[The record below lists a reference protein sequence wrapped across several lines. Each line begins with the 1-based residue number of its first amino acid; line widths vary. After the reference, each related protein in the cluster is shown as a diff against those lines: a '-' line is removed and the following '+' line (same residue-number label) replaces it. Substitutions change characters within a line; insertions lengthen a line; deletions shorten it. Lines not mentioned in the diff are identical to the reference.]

1 MSKGTKPGDKAAQR
15 RSAAALRS
23 GRRGSS
29 PWGTAIAVTAVVLF
43 AGLVGVGLYLSQQP
57 TEATIPP
64 NATAQGVVVGEPDA
78 PVTID
83 LYEDFQCP
91 ACRRF
96 EQQTGQTIDELVSAG
111 TAKVVYHPV
120 AYLDRFSSTEYSSR
134 SSAASGC
141 AAAAGVF
148 ERFADLLFANQP
160 PEGGAGLPAE
170 QLIAL
175 GEQAGAGDDFTACV
189 REQRYTDW
197 TSNLT
202 EEASRRGIN
211 ATPTVLVNGEQLGQP
226 SPQQLRQAVA
236 QAS

>member
-1 MSKGTKPGDKAAQR
+1 MSKGTKPGGRAAQR
-15 RSAAALRS
+15 QSAAALRS

-29 PWGTAIAVTAVVLF
+29 PWGAAIAVTVVVLF
-43 AGLVGVGLYLSQQP
+43 AGLVGVGLYLSRQP
-57 TEATIPP
+57 TEAAVPP

-78 PVTID
+78 PVTIE

-91 ACRRF
+91 ACRQF
-96 EQQTGQTIDELVSAG
+96 EQQAGPTIDELVSAG
-111 TAKVVYHPV
+111 TAKVIYHPV

-134 SSAASGC
+134 SSAAAGC

-148 ERFADLLFANQP
+148 PRFAELLFAHQP

-170 QLIAL
+170 RLIAL
-175 GEQAGAGDDFTACV
+175 GEQAGAGDDFAACV
-189 REQRYTDW
+189 REQRYADW

-202 EEASRRGIN
+202 DEASRRGIN

-226 SPQQLRQAVA
+226 SPQQLRQAVLE
-236 QAS
+236 AS